1 MERVTLE
8 RWPNRSSP
16 DYATEPLDKRFIRK
30 YHIYAAMVD
39 TEQTR
44 ERCRTGIDSLD
55 NILYG
60 GIPRSN
66 TILLTGSCGT
76 GKTSLALEFLIH
88 GALEGERSM
97 FLSVTESSEKLLAN
111 VIQYDFLDKKLI
123 DNQKLVLVDLPVMY
137 ERLGLVKAELS
148 MEEVGIIVLSVLD
161 LVKELRIKRLVIDSI
176 TSVGYKLK
184 TQEKIRDFI
193 LRLSKGLSALEC
205 TSMLVSEVQPNTQA
219 YSTFMVEEALADG
232 IILMGNMERRGD
244 LLRTLQVIKMRGT
257 SHSRAKYVLDL
268 TPAGVLLVPLLK
280 GGGGNL

>member
-1 MERVTLE
+1 MAEV
-8 RWPNRSSP
+8 
-16 DYATEPLDKRFIRK
+16 
-30 YHIYAAMVD
+30 
-39 TEQTR
+39 EQPR
-44 ERCRTGIDSLD
+44 ERCKTGIDSLD

-97 FLSVTESSEKLLAN
+97 FVSVTEASEKLLAN
-111 VIQYDFLDKKLI
+111 VIKYDFLDQKLI
-123 DNQKLVLVDLPVMY
+123 TDETLILIDLPLIY
-137 ERLGLVKAELS
+137 ERLGLVKIELS
-148 MEEVGIIVLSVLD
+148 MEEVGILVSSVLD
-161 LVKELRIKRLVIDSI
+161 LVSELKIKRMVIDSI
-176 TSVGYKLK
+176 TSIGYKLK

-193 LRLSKGLSALEC
+193 LRLSKGASSLDC
-205 TSMLVSEVQPNTQA
+205 TSMLVSEVQPGTQA

-268 TPAGVLLVPLLK
+268 TSAGVLLVPLLK
-280 GGGGNL
+280 GGGGNI

>member
-1 MERVTLE
+1 
-8 RWPNRSSP
+8 
-16 DYATEPLDKRFIRK
+16 
-30 YHIYAAMVD
+30 
-39 TEQTR
+39 
-44 ERCRTGIDSLD
+44 
-55 NILYG
+55 
-60 GIPRSN
+60 
-66 TILLTGSCGT
+66 
-76 GKTSLALEFLIH
+76 
-88 GALEGERSM
+88 M